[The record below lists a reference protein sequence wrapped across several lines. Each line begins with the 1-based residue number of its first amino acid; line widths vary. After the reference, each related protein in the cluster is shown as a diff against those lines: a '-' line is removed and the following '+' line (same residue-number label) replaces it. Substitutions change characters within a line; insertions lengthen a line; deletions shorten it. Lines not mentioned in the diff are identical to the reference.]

1 MNIGIIGSGLV
12 AQTLGERLLAVGQA
26 VMISARDPDVP
37 KDLGPRGVIPSA
49 DAWATVNFDV
59 GREAAAGTFAQ
70 AAAFGELLINATAGT
85 ASLAALGSVDRGDV
99 EGKILLDLSNPLD
112 FSHGMP
118 PALAFCNDDS
128 LGERI
133 QAAYPG
139 ARVVKTLNTVTVDVM
154 VDPARLG
161 EDTDLFIAGNDA
173 AAKAWV
179 SANVLDTWLG
189 WTRVTDVG
197 DITAA
202 RGLEMYLPLWLRFMG
217 AVGTPLLNVRL
228 VVAAA
233 GSR

>member
-37 KDLGPRGVIPSA
+37 KDLGARGVIPSA
-49 DAWATVNFDV
+49 DAWATINFDI
-59 GREAAAGTFAQ
+59 GREAAAGTFAE

-85 ASLAALGSVDRGDV
+85 ASLAALGAADRADI
-99 EGKILLDLSNPLD
+99 EGKILIDLSNPLD
-112 FSHGMP
+112 FSHGAP
-118 PALAFCNDDS
+118 GLAFCNDDS
-128 LGERI
+128 LGERV
-133 QAAYPG
+133 QAAYPN
-139 ARVVKTLNTVTVDVM
+139 ARVVKTLNTVNAAVM
-154 VDPARLG
+154 VDPGRLG

-179 SANVLDTWLG
+179 SANVLDDWLG
-189 WTRVTDVG
+189 WTRVVDVG

-217 AVGTPLLNVRL
+217 AVGTPLLNVKL
-228 VVAAA
+228 VAAPTN
-233 GSR
+233 SR

>member
-1 MNIGIIGSGLV
+1 M
-12 AQTLGERLLAVGQA
+12 
-26 VMISARDPDVP
+26 
-37 KDLGPRGVIPSA
+37 IPSA

-59 GREAAAGTFAQ
+59 GREAAAGTFAE

-85 ASLAALGSVDRGDV
+85 ASLAALGGADRADI
-99 EGKILLDLSNPLD
+99 EGKILIDLSNPLD

-118 PALAFCNDDS
+118 PGLAFCNDDS

-139 ARVVKTLNTVTVDVM
+139 ARVVKTLNTVTVGVM
-154 VDPARLG
+154 VDPGRLG
-161 EDTDLFIAGNDA
+161 EETDLFIAGNDA
-173 AAKAWV
+173 EAKAWV
-179 SANVLDTWLG
+179 AANVLDDWLG

-217 AVGTPLLNVRL
+217 ATGTPLLNVKL
-228 VVAAA
+228 VVAA
-233 GSR
+233 